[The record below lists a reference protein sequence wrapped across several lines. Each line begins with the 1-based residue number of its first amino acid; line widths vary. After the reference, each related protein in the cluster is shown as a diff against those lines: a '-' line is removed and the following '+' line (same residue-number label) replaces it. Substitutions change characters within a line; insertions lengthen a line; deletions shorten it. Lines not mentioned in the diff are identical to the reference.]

1 MLVRRQKL
9 VDIICVV
16 RGRFLRNI
24 GGMVK
29 FRAATVLNFNLEIED
44 KYYIN

>member
-1 MLVRRQKL
+1 MGDCWYAGRSWLIL
-9 VDIICVV
+9 SALFGD
-16 RGRFLRNI
+16 RFLRNL

-44 KYYIN
+44 K